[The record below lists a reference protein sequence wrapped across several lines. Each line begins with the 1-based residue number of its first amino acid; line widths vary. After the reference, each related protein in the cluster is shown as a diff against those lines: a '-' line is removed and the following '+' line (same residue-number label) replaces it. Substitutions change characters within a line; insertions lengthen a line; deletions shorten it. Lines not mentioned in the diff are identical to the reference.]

1 VRDGFEVSGWTFIF
15 TALPLGIA
23 VVIICFTVMRAVTHD
38 QAAIFAV
45 TCAVAMSVGYTLGRL
60 DGKL

>member
-1 VRDGFEVSGWTFIF
+1 MSFWTFLF

-23 VVIICFTVMRAVTHD
+23 VVIISFTVMRAITHD

-45 TCAVAMSVGYTLGRL
+45 TCAVSMTVGYTIGRMEN
-60 DGKL
+60 KS

>member
-1 VRDGFEVSGWTFIF
+1 MSGWTFTF
-15 TALPLGIA
+15 TAVPLGTI
-23 VVIICFTVMRAVTHD
+23 VVILTFTAMRAITHD

-45 TCAVAMSVGYTLGRL
+45 TCAVSMGVGYTIGRL

>member
-1 VRDGFEVSGWTFIF
+1 MSSWTFIF

-23 VVIICFTVMRAVTHD
+23 VVIICFAVTRAITHD

-45 TCAVAMSVGYTLGRL
+45 TCAVAMAVGYTLGRL
-60 DGKL
+60 DG